1 MENKEQTKLLIEQ
14 MSKASILA
22 LGKNANL
29 MSKADLARNV
39 LNSETLTD
47 INNAYYV
54 LKRLPSTNGLKLKIK
69 I

>member
-1 MENKEQTKLLIEQ
+1 

-54 LKRLPSTNGLKLKIK
+54 LKRLPGTNGLKLKIK